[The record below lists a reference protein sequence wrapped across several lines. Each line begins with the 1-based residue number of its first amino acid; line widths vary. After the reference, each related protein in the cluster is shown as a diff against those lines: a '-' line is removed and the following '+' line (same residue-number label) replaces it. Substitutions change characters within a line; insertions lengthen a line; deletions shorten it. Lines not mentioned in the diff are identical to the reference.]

1 MTIMSVD
8 ELWQQLRQGAG
19 RPLAARRS
27 GVSLS
32 GLAGMPGIASH
43 VVSVSDK
50 NSNRKE
56 REPRASFIA
65 QLEQRQGAGD
75 GGSPDERTQALL
87 VRAGCTLSAAA
98 AAPLPVAALALTCS
112 QRLLPVAALAQ
123 TCRLN
128 CMAFM
133 LLSVPLQ
140 ACLQRDVNGLSDP
153 DRTTRRRAVRAVT
166 S

>member
-1 MTIMSVD
+1 MSVD

-87 VRAGCTLSAAA
+87 VRAGCTLVSAAA
-98 AAPLPVAALALTCS
+98 AAPLPRATL
-112 QRLLPVAALAQ
+112 AALAQ